1 MRNCP
6 IHGNWTDWSPCDSLF
21 GNGNRVRTCS
31 NPLPEYGGEK
41 CPCDL
46 GVDCSVQECSGKYAD
61 SVKLC
66 IIAAV
71 IGTVLAVLI
80 WAKITRKTLMLATK
94 DVYDDFLE
102 AEQMYLVD
110 GVHQQDPADDAAAT
124 SDTQS
129 QEVIVRTR
137 GDEYF
142 T

>member
-1 MRNCP
+1 
-6 IHGNWTDWSPCDSLF
+6 
-21 GNGNRVRTCS
+21 
-31 NPLPEYGGEK
+31 
-41 CPCDL
+41 
-46 GVDCSVQECSGKYAD
+46 
-61 SVKLC
+61 
-66 IIAAV
+66 
-71 IGTVLAVLI
+71 
-80 WAKITRKTLMLATK
+80 MLATK

-142 T
+142 TWSLHMPLIAPHLGGDIF